1 MPAIRDSSAL
11 PQKLMEQ
18 LNISGEVSNIRLS
31 HAGIGFRVAR
41 PGTVQEIS
49 MDYNNGICVRK
60 KMVFNWWGKL
70 RTLHT
75 FNGTDRM
82 DPDVR
87 PNWIITRIWRLTMD
101 IVSTGMILFCLSSWI
116 MWYKM
121 RKNYSFGLIVLI
133 AGAGA
138 GIFFVF
144 VLHFVRKSASG
155 RVNNIIFDEMT

>member
-31 HAGIGFRVAR
+31 HAGIGFRVTR

-101 IVSTGMILFCLSSWI
+101 IVATGLLLLCLSSWI

-121 RKNYSFGLIVLI
+121 RKNYSFGLIVLVT
-133 AGAGA
+133 GAGT

-144 VLHFVRKSASG
+144 VLHLV
-155 RVNNIIFDEMT
+155 